1 MKNCYVI
8 ICAMNSKWG
17 VMTMND
23 EKRIVAGHVKDGRLA
38 VYDMKGNLLCNA
50 SPEDEAFI
58 EHVKHTFSGCDLIV
72 GYEPQAL
79 ISFIM
84 KHSITLQSYDFIDIS
99 SYLEF
104 DLNRCNKSH
113 DTVRHTSF
121 KDIAELYGFPVTGN
135 EAKDDALI
143 ILRTFLLLRE
153 RLEDSRATISEK
165 DIANKEDRD
174 SFFRIIN
181 WIDTEYCSRSTNLIA
196 RTEGSHSVSYM
207 TINYDEIRT
216 RISKWIKKEC
226 TYARVSY
233 DEEYRLHIFTGIQ
246 SEDEMNSHT
255 QYQHMTIIPVPEHMN
270 NTLHRKDVSRKD
282 IFSKAE
288 KDWISQ
294 NIRKA
299 TIEGLLPYLKLPAE
313 AEKKSYEDMFSSG
326 MNDIDIAHKKG
337 VRLITVI
344 ENRIKIQ
351 GSKDVSVID
360 GYITSGTEEH
370 VYKEFVTNDYYKRLN
385 GTISPYKAKST
396 ERAVRNETGIHVDY
410 ISMMAVFYKILFNG
424 LYMDGCL

>member
-1 MKNCYVI
+1 
-8 ICAMNSKWG
+8 MNMKWG

-23 EKRIVAGHVKDGRLA
+23 EKRIVVGHVKDGRLA

-50 SPEDEAFI
+50 SQEDEALI
-58 EHVKHTFSGCDLIV
+58 EHVKHAFSGCDLIV

-113 DTVRHTSF
+113 DTVRHPSF

-153 RLEDSRATISEK
+153 RLEDSNATILEK
-165 DIANKEDRD
+165 DITSKEDRN

-207 TINYDEIRT
+207 TINFDEIRT

-226 TYARVSY
+226 TYVRVSY

-246 SEDEMNSHT
+246 SEDEINSHEPNT
-255 QYQHMTIIPVPEHMN
+255 QYQHMTILPVPEHMN

-282 IFSKAE
+282 IFNKAE
-288 KDWISQ
+288 KDWSSQ
-294 NIRKA
+294 NSRKSI
-299 TIEGLLPYLKLPAE
+299 IEGLYAYLKSPAE
-313 AEKKSYEDMFSSG
+313 VEEKSYEEMFSSG
-326 MNDIDIAHKKG
+326 INDLDIAHRKG
-337 VRLITVI
+337 VRLITAI

-351 GSKDVSVID
+351 GSKDISVID
-360 GYITSGTEEH
+360 GYITDGTEIP
-370 VYKEFVTNDYYKRLN
+370 VYEQFTTNDYYKRLN

-410 ISMMAVFYKILFNG
+410 ISMMAVFYKIIFNG
-424 LYMDGCL
+424 HYMDGCL

>member
-1 MKNCYVI
+1 M
-8 ICAMNSKWG
+8 
-17 VMTMND
+17 MND

-58 EHVKHTFSGCDLIV
+58 MNVKHAFSGCDLIV
-72 GYEPQAL
+72 GYEPQTI
-79 ISFIM
+79 ISFIV
-84 KHSITLQSYDFIDIS
+84 KHGITLQSYDFTDIS
-99 SYLEF
+99 SYTNF
-104 DLNRCNKSH
+104 DFKRIKSH
-113 DTVRHTSF
+113 STGSRPSIN
-121 KDIAELYGFPVTGN
+121 DIAKLYGFPVNGN

-153 RLEDSRATISEK
+153 RLEDSNATILEK

-226 TYARVSY
+226 TYVRVSY

-270 NTLHRKDVSRKD
+270 NMLHRKDISRKD
-282 IFSKAE
+282 IFSKTE

-294 NIRKA
+294 NLRKT
-299 TIEGLLPYLKLPAE
+299 TIEELLSYLKFPAE
-313 AEKKSYEDMFSSG
+313 AEKKSYEEMFSSG
-326 MNDIDIAHKKG
+326 MSDLDIAHRKG
-337 VRLITVI
+337 IRLATVI

-360 GYITSGTEEH
+360 GYITNGTEEP
-370 VYKEFVTNDYYKRLN
+370 VYEEFVTNDYYKRLN

-396 ERAVRNETGIHVDY
+396 ERAVRNKTGIHVDY

-424 LYMDGCL
+424 HYMDASC

>member
-1 MKNCYVI
+1 MI
-8 ICAMNSKWG
+8 
-17 VMTMND
+17 MND
-23 EKRIVAGHVKDGRLA
+23 EKRIVAGHVKNGRLA

-58 EHVKHTFSGCDLIV
+58 ITVKHAFSGCNLIV
-72 GYEPQAL
+72 GYEPQTL
-79 ISFIM
+79 ISFIV
-84 KHSITLQSYDFIDIS
+84 KHGITLQSYDFIDIS
-99 SYLEF
+99 SYTDF
-104 DLNRCNKSH
+104 DFKRNKSH
-113 DTVRHTSF
+113 STGS
-121 KDIAELYGFPVTGN
+121 KPSINDIAKLYGFPVNGN
-135 EAKDDALI
+135 EPKDDALI

-153 RLEDSRATISEK
+153 RLEDSNATILEK
-165 DIANKEDRD
+165 DITSKEDRD

-226 TYARVSY
+226 TYVRVSY

-246 SEDEMNSHT
+246 SEDEMNSNEPDT

-270 NTLHRKDVSRKD
+270 NMLHRKDVSRKD

-294 NIRKA
+294 NLRKSI
-299 TIEGLLPYLKLPAE
+299 IEELLSYLKFPAE
-313 AEKKSYEDMFSSG
+313 AEKKNYEEMFSSG
-326 MNDIDIAHKKG
+326 MSDIDIAHRKG
-337 VRLITVI
+337 IRLATVI
-344 ENRIKIQ
+344 ENRIRIQ
-351 GSKDVSVID
+351 GIKDISVID
-360 GYITSGTEEH
+360 GYITDGTEEP
-370 VYKEFVTNDYYKRLN
+370 VYKEFITNDYYKKLN

-396 ERAVRNETGIHVDY
+396 ERAVRNKTGIHADY

-424 LYMDGCL
+424 HYMDVSC

>member
-1 MKNCYVI
+1 
-8 ICAMNSKWG
+8 
-17 VMTMND
+17 MND

-50 SPEDEAFI
+50 SPEDKAFI
-58 EHVKHTFSGCDLIV
+58 MNVKHAFNGCNLIV
-72 GYEPQAL
+72 GYEPQTL
-79 ISFIM
+79 IRFIV
-84 KHSITLQSYDFIDIS
+84 KHGITLQSYDFTDIS
-99 SYLEF
+99 SYTDF
-104 DLNRCNKSH
+104 DFNRKLHS
-113 DTVRHTSF
+113 TVSRPSID
-121 KDIAELYGFPVTGN
+121 DIAKLYGLPVNGN

-153 RLEDSRATISEK
+153 RLEDSNATILEK
-165 DIANKEDRD
+165 NITSKEDRD

-181 WIDTEYCSRSTNLIA
+181 WIDSEYCSRSANLIA

-226 TYARVSY
+226 TYARLSY

-246 SEDEMNSHT
+246 SEDEMNST
-255 QYQHMTIIPVPEHMN
+255 ETDMQYQHMTIIPVPEHMN
-270 NTLHRKDVSRKD
+270 NMLHRKDVSRKD

-294 NIRKA
+294 NLRKT
-299 TIEGLLPYLKLPAE
+299 TIEGLLTYLKSPAE
-313 AEKKSYEDMFSSG
+313 AEEKSYEEMFSSG
-326 MNDIDIAHKKG
+326 MSDLDIAHRKG
-337 VRLITVI
+337 IRLATVI

-351 GSKDVSVID
+351 GSKDMSVID
-360 GYITSGTEEH
+360 GYITNGTEVP
-370 VYKEFVTNDYYKRLN
+370 VYEEFATDDYYKRLN

-396 ERAVRNETGIHVDY
+396 ERAIRNETDIHVDY

-424 LYMDGCL
+424 HYMDVSC

>member
-1 MKNCYVI
+1 M
-8 ICAMNSKWG
+8 SLKWG
-17 VMTMND
+17 VMIMND
-23 EKRIVAGHVKDGRLA
+23 EKRMVAGHVKDGRLA
-38 VYDMKGNLLCNA
+38 VYDIKGNLLCNA

-58 EHVKHTFSGCDLIV
+58 MNVKHAFSGCDLIV
-72 GYEPQAL
+72 GYEPQTI
-79 ISFIM
+79 ISFIV
-84 KHSITLQSYDFIDIS
+84 KHGIALQSYDFTDIS
-99 SYLEF
+99 SYTNF
-104 DLNRCNKSH
+104 DFKRKLH
-113 DTVRHTSF
+113 GTVSRPSID
-121 KDIAELYGFPVTGN
+121 DIAKLYGFPVNGN

-153 RLEDSRATISEK
+153 RLKDSNATISEK

-196 RTEGSHSVSYM
+196 RTEGSYSVSYM

-270 NTLHRKDVSRKD
+270 NMLHRKDVSRKD

-294 NIRKA
+294 NLRKSI
-299 TIEGLLPYLKLPAE
+299 IEQLHSYLKSPVE
-313 AEKKSYEDMFSSG
+313 AEKKSYEEMFSSG
-326 MNDIDIAHKKG
+326 MSDLDIAHRKG
-337 VRLITVI
+337 IRLATVI

-351 GSKDVSVID
+351 GSKDISVID
-360 GYITSGTEEH
+360 GYITNGTEEP
-370 VYKEFVTNDYYKRLN
+370 VYEEFITNDYYKRLN

-396 ERAVRNETGIHVDY
+396 ERAVRNKTGIHVDY

-424 LYMDGCL
+424 LYMDVFC

>member
-1 MKNCYVI
+1 
-8 ICAMNSKWG
+8 MNSKWG

>member
-1 MKNCYVI
+1 M
-8 ICAMNSKWG
+8 KWG
-17 VMTMND
+17 LMTMND

-58 EHVKHTFSGCDLIV
+58 ITVKHAFSGCDLIV
-72 GYEPQAL
+72 GYEPQTL
-79 ISFIM
+79 ISFIV
-84 KHSITLQSYDFIDIS
+84 KHGITLQSYDFIDIS
-99 SYLEF
+99 SYTDF
-104 DLNRCNKSH
+104 DFKRNKSH
-113 DTVRHTSF
+113 STGS
-121 KDIAELYGFPVTGN
+121 KPSIIDIAKLYGFPVNGN

-153 RLEDSRATISEK
+153 RLEDSNATISEK
-165 DIANKEDRD
+165 DITSKEDRD

-181 WIDTEYCSRSTNLIA
+181 WIDSEYCSRSTNLIA

-207 TINYDEIRT
+207 TINFDEIRT
-216 RISKWIKKEC
+216 RISKWMKKEC

-233 DEEYRLHIFTGIQ
+233 DEEYRFHIFTGIS
-246 SEDEMNSHT
+246 SEDEMNSHEPDI

-270 NTLHRKDVSRKD
+270 NMLHRKDINRKD

-299 TIEGLLPYLKLPAE
+299 TIEGLLTYLKLPAE
-313 AEKKSYEDMFSSG
+313 AEKKSYEDIFSSG

-351 GSKDVSVID
+351 GSKDVSVIN
-360 GYITSGTEEH
+360 GYITDGTEEH
-370 VYKEFVTNDYYKRLN
+370 VYEHFSTNDYYKRLN

-424 LYMDGCL
+424 HYMDV

>member
-1 MKNCYVI
+1 
-8 ICAMNSKWG
+8 MNSKWG

-207 TINYDEIRT
+207 TINYDEIIT
-216 RISKWIKKEC
+216 RISKWC
-226 TYARVSY
+226 
-233 DEEYRLHIFTGIQ
+233 
-246 SEDEMNSHT
+246 
-255 QYQHMTIIPVPEHMN
+255 
-270 NTLHRKDVSRKD
+270 
-282 IFSKAE
+282 
-288 KDWISQ
+288 
-294 NIRKA
+294 
-299 TIEGLLPYLKLPAE
+299 
-313 AEKKSYEDMFSSG
+313 
-326 MNDIDIAHKKG
+326 
-337 VRLITVI
+337 
-344 ENRIKIQ
+344 
-351 GSKDVSVID
+351 
-360 GYITSGTEEH
+360 
-370 VYKEFVTNDYYKRLN
+370 
-385 GTISPYKAKST
+385 
-396 ERAVRNETGIHVDY
+396 
-410 ISMMAVFYKILFNG
+410 
-424 LYMDGCL
+424 